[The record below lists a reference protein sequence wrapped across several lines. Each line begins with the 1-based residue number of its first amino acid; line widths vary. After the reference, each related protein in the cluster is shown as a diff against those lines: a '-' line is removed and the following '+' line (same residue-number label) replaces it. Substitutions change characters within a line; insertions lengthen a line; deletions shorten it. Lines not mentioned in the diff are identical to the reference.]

1 MAGRGMKDQSVY
13 ELNKTQQYIMQ
24 MRPVLHKRA
33 LFCDGTADYRKPMEP
48 KANEMVEIRFR
59 TAKDNVDAVLL
70 WADGKEHPMQKVETE
85 NEYDYYAVKIQLG
98 REKFPLFSRI
108 SFKQRCLSSFP

>member
-59 TAKDNVDAVLL
+59 TAKDNVDAVLSVGG
-70 WADGKEHPMQKVETE
+70 WQRASDAESRDGK
-85 NEYDYYAVKIQLG
+85 
-98 REKFPLFSRI
+98 
-108 SFKQRCLSSFP
+108 

>member
-48 KANEMVEIRFR
+48 KANDMV
-59 TAKDNVDAVLL
+59 
-70 WADGKEHPMQKVETE
+70 
-85 NEYDYYAVKIQLG
+85 
-98 REKFPLFSRI
+98 
-108 SFKQRCLSSFP
+108 

>member
-33 LFCDGTADYRKPMEP
+33 LFCDGTADGGDPVP
-48 KANEMVEIRFR
+48 DVERQCGR
-59 TAKDNVDAVLL
+59 SASVGGWQRASDAESR
-70 WADGKEHPMQKVETE
+70 DGK
-85 NEYDYYAVKIQLG
+85 
-98 REKFPLFSRI
+98 
-108 SFKQRCLSSFP
+108 

>member
-24 MRPVLHKRA
+24 MRPVLHKQVHCSVTEPRITESQWSQRQMKWWRS
-33 LFCDGTADYRKPMEP
+33 GSGRRKTMWTQC
-48 KANEMVEIRFR
+48 FS
-59 TAKDNVDAVLL
+59 

-98 REKFPLFSRI
+98 TRNN
-108 SFKQRCLSSFP
+108 SSIILK